1 MLRIESAK
9 PLTHWLAACVLSV
22 VSLVQLSAAQ
32 AQTPPQI
39 LVLTT
44 HEGNLADF
52 AKLTAEAQGG
62 VRVAQNAAKAFGYIP
77 QNDSSKDFDT
87 ASVPATVSPTPN
99 VKFSYGTLT
108 VRKRLTNDIAVS
120 GDAAPK
126 SKLVRVLTSTLNASG
141 ATISETVQS
150 MPDNSETLDFDPA
163 LPIEV
168 AALKK
173 LFLTSN
179 GQRYDIIIVG
189 SAYKKIVDQAYNTLA
204 SVMQDPLLK
213 PASILYFVDSC
224 CDTGYANSTNTARL
238 KDKILIPGSGD
249 LSLSIK
255 KNNLGVLDAT
265 LNTSSVEYS
274 KSFGANPSVLPAPY
288 PAAPKNGWLPKI
300 AGGYVNTMFFSTT
313 GHGTDNIL
321 FKATDVTAPIYAL
334 FYPTVQSFNNNGTC
348 TFAVLDISP
357 FNTGAAFYTRNTD
370 YHATKNPTGRNIGQ
384 AFLNASLA
392 GGSCGGNASI
402 AIAPDTQDVT
412 LAAPQPAKP
421 IVLTI
426 TNETLD
432 RASNVDGSI
441 DGGRVQ
447 ASLPTHMQLVA
458 GANSVSTTCKD
469 ASGNPVT
476 PAVPSPVVGSSMDSF
491 SVTGVKLAYQA
502 SCTITLNVQWSDPNA
517 NVVASP
523 GNPINSCIN
532 ATVNPATNA
541 PANRSTL
548 SIATGTTQQFST
560 NQGQLAALVS
570 SSIVCTA
577 PELALSIPTLPNA
590 SYSVGDTVSY
600 DVTVQSL
607 SQTAAA
613 NGIVFSG
620 LAPAGVAPAN
630 ITVVPK
636 AGQTNPVACAS
647 ASNCS
652 LTTSNQVGSSAT
664 FTVSFPAPVTAGS
677 ASMTWTPT
685 VALTPGNQ
693 EVTLTNNAQSLGANL
708 NTYPLNVN
716 AQLTSSG
723 TITNYASQYAGTAQA
738 VSVNGCTI
746 ASQSGAVQLGAAQNT
761 TGTAFQLQILANSG
775 TCAVSFP
782 NSASSPDPLLLPPG
796 FVMQPVVVSGPA
808 PDANNVPTVTGT
820 WTALPPA
827 AGSVL
832 GSVTGAPTPFP
843 ANLVGQ
849 TVGYSLTCA
858 PNVALPAT
866 GTLTVGANG
875 ALTAAAQPQIPSGS
889 SCTIALTSDP
899 STLPLPKFYKWDTPV
914 LSTATTSPFTVTLKM
929 APMPTQLS
937 VQAQLNVPGSG
948 DFSTLSGNPIAFTV
962 ANCSAATTSGS
973 APLGI
978 GKPGAAQILSTKAG
992 EECEVSFTGSP
1003 NTDALPPG
1011 YILQAAMANAKAAK
1025 TSAATKAAAAP
1036 TLVLTSTMDPVTG
1049 NQTVIATWTVLPPG
1063 AASVTGSVTGAPST
1077 FPSNLVGQTVSFA
1090 LTCTPGAATPANG
1103 TLTIDASGQLTTS
1116 VQPQVPSGS
1125 TCSLALS
1132 SDPGALPLP
1141 SGYQWGAPVIAG
1153 SGNSFTVTL
1162 PMSPKGVVS
1171 ATPVPTLAQWALYL
1185 LGMLM
1190 LVAAARQL
1198 RTRR

>member
-1 MLRIESAK
+1 MHKKSFLSKFDPRGFGLILIILS
-9 PLTHWLAACVLSV
+9 ACVCLLPAV
-22 VSLVQLSAAQ
+22 AQ
-32 AQTPPQI
+32 AGPKI
-39 LVLTT
+39 LVLTS
-44 HEGNLADF
+44 HEGFGDEKSNTYLREDGRLVSNGLASAFGNVDSDQVTF
-52 AKLTAEAQGG
+52 PKRTLTPKPDEVTYLYGALSIRKLKKTGNAATDDKVIKSPTSKYPATEPTAKKVRVINSNVAGTQDDVLYVTDNTPMLDPNDQASLTALFTPKTGG
-62 VRVAQNAAKAFGYIP
+62 
-77 QNDSSKDFDT
+77 
-87 ASVPATVSPTPN
+87 
-99 VKFSYGTLT
+99 
-108 VRKRLTNDIAVS
+108 
-120 GDAAPK
+120 
-126 SKLVRVLTSTLNASG
+126 
-141 ATISETVQS
+141 
-150 MPDNSETLDFDPA
+150 
-163 LPIEV
+163 
-168 AALKK
+168 
-173 LFLTSN
+173 
-179 GQRYDIIIVG
+179 RYDLVIVG
-189 SAYKKIVDQAYNTLA
+189 SAYFKVTDEAYVALA
-204 SVMQDPLLK
+204 KVMQDPELK
-213 PASILYFVDSC
+213 PSAILYFIDSC
-224 CDTGYANSTNTARL
+224 CDVDTKYYYSRNVARYMAKVLKPATYDPTQATDAGVNRLIISPSVYGGDYRDFPVNSNPPNTSAVGNSLYAQRF
-238 KDKILIPGSGD
+238 
-249 LSLSIK
+249 
-255 KNNLGVLDAT
+255 AT
-265 LNTSSVEYS
+265 L
-274 KSFGANPSVLPAPY
+274 
-288 PAAPKNGWLPKI
+288 LPKI
-300 AGGYVNTMFFSTT
+300 TGGYYQSMLYVPDN
-313 GHGTDNIL
+313 NIL
-321 FKATDVTAPIYAL
+321 YQPYSQDVATYKVGNVTTK
-334 FYPTVQSFNNNGTC
+334 YPGQAYGAFFPSTQIFQGFGTC
-348 TFAVLDISP
+348 TFSVIDI
-357 FNTGAAFYTRNTD
+357 T
-370 YHATKNPTGRNIGQ
+370 ATSSVNYDKVANRALGQ
-384 AFLNASLA
+384 TFLQSALA
-392 GGSCGGNASI
+392 GGACGGMASINASPTTS
-402 AIAPDTQDVT
+402 AVS
-412 LAAPQPAKP
+412 LAQPAAS
-421 IVLTI
+421 ITLTVK
-426 TNETLD
+426 NEST
-432 RASNVDGSI
+432 SNVSADKGI
-441 DGGRVQ
+441 ITGGRV
-447 ASLPTHMQLVA
+447 ASPLPAHLKFSATTNA
-458 GANSVSTTCKD
+458 SSTCKD
-469 ASGNPVT
+469 SKGVEIAPTITRATTANT
-476 PAVPSPVVGSSMDSF
+476 TDTF
-491 SVTGVKLAYQA
+491 SLADITIGYQG
-502 SCTITLNVQWSDPNA
+502 SCTITLPVEWTDTSD
-517 NVVASP
+517 
-523 GNPINSCIN
+523 
-532 ATVNPATNA
+532 PATNA
-541 PANRSTL
+541 CIQSSNNKSTL
-548 SIATGTTQQFST
+548 SIVPGVPNQFST
-560 NQGQLAALVS
+560 TQGQTNDIATANV
-570 SSIVCTA
+570 VCTA

-636 AGQTNPVACAS
+636 AGQTNPVACTS

-652 LTTSNQVGSSAT
+652 LTTSDLVGSSAT

-808 PDANNVPTVTGT
+808 PDANNVPTFTGT

-858 PNVALPAT
+858 PHVALPAT

-1162 PMSPKGVVS
+1162 PMSSKGVVS